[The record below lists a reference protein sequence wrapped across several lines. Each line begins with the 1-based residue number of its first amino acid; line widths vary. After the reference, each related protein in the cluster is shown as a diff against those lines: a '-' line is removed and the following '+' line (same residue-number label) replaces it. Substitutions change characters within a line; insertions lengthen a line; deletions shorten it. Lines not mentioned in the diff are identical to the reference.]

1 MPTPY
6 ETIDTYCKHNKKNN
20 CVRDL
25 AYSIYT
31 QQSDLL
37 SQDPTLTPAAIQ
49 TMLLT
54 DASLL
59 AHIRSAEDALSAQ
72 IENEIKRIRKEL
84 GIKSFGMSI
93 VSGVVG
99 NIVYSLLLVIIFIL
113 AKDQIA
119 TWLASLSTTEHQ
131 QSIQSKPDSNQN

>member
-6 ETIDTYCKHNKKNN
+6 ETIDNYCKQNKKNN
-20 CVRDL
+20 CIRDL

-37 SQDPTLTPAAIQ
+37 SKDPDLTTTAIQ

-59 AHIRSAEDALSAQ
+59 AHVRSAEDALASQ
-72 IENEIKRIRKEL
+72 VESEISRIRKEL
-84 GIKSFGMSI
+84 RTKSFGMS
-93 VSGVVG
+93 VLSGVTG
-99 NIVYSLLLVIIFIL
+99 NILYSLLLVIIFVL
-113 AKDQIA
+113 AKDQIS
-119 TWLASLSTTEHQ
+119 TWLSTLSAN
-131 QSIQSKPDSNQN
+131 IP

>member
-6 ETIDTYCKHNKKNN
+6 ETIDSYCKQNKKNN

-37 SQDPTLTPAAIQ
+37 SKDPSLTSTAIQ

-59 AHIRSAEDALSAQ
+59 AHVRSAEDALSAQ
-72 IENEIKRIRKEL
+72 VENEVKRIRKEL
-84 GIKSFGMSI
+84 GTKSFAVS
-93 VSGVVG
+93 VLSGVVG
-99 NIVYSLLLVIIFIL
+99 NVVYSLLLVIIFVL
-113 AKDQIA
+113 GKDQIS
-119 TWLASLSTTEHQ
+119 TWLSSLSAG
-131 QSIQSKPDSNQN
+131 KP

>member
-6 ETIDTYCKHNKKNN
+6 ETIDAYCKQNKKNN

-37 SQDPTLTPAAIQ
+37 SQDPLLTPAAIQ

-59 AHIRSAEDALSAQ
+59 AHVRSAEDALSAQ
-72 IENEIKRIRKEL
+72 VENEIKRIRKEL
-84 GIKSFGMSI
+84 GTKSFGMSI

-99 NIVYSLLLVIIFIL
+99 NIVYSLLLVVIFIL
-113 AKDQIA
+113 AKDQIS
-119 TWLASLSTTEHQ
+119 TWLS
-131 QSIQSKPDSNQN
+131 SISAAKS

>member
-6 ETIDTYCKHNKKNN
+6 ETIDGYCKQNKKNN
-20 CVRDL
+20 CIRDL

-31 QQSDLL
+31 QQTDLL

-59 AHIRSAEDALSAQ
+59 AHVRSAEDALSAQ
-72 IENEIKRIRKEL
+72 VENELKQIRKEL
-84 GIKSFGMSI
+84 GTKSFGMS
-93 VSGVVG
+93 VLSGVVG
-99 NIVYSLLLVIIFIL
+99 NVVYSLLLVIIFVL
-113 AKDQIA
+113 AKDQIS
-119 TWLASLSTTEHQ
+119 TWLSSLSAA
-131 QSIQSKPDSNQN
+131 KP

>member
-6 ETIDTYCKHNKKNN
+6 EAIDSYCKQNKKNN
-20 CVRDL
+20 CIRDL
-25 AYSIYT
+25 AYSVYT
-31 QQSDLL
+31 QQRDLL

-59 AHIRSAEDALSAQ
+59 AHVRSAEDALSAQ
-72 IENEIKRIRKEL
+72 VENEVKRIRKEL
-84 GIKSFGMSI
+84 GTKSFGMSI

-99 NIVYSLLLVIIFIL
+99 NIVYSLLLVIIFVL
-113 AKDQIA
+113 AKDQIS
-119 TWLASLSTTEHQ
+119 TWLSSLAS
-131 QSIQSKPDSNQN
+131 SKP